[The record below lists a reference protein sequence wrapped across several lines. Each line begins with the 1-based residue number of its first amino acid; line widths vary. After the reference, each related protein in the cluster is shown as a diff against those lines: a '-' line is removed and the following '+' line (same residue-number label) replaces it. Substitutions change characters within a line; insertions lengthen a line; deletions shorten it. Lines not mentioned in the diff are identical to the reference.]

1 MASSLLLFFQS
12 SRLLAGLF
20 VLTLDTLITRGKSM
34 STLRFTS
41 EHEWLR
47 LEASG
52 ELTVGIT
59 NFAQEALGDVVFVQ
73 LPDLGPFVEGHEVAV
88 LESVKAASNISMPLT
103 GDVVAVN
110 QALADDPEQVNASPM
125 NDGWFFRIRVDNLDA
140 FNDLMDQEGY
150 DRFLAE
156 NA

>member
-1 MASSLLLFFQS
+1 
-12 SRLLAGLF
+12 
-20 VLTLDTLITRGKSM
+20 M
-34 STLRFTS
+34 STLRFTP

-47 LEASG
+47 LETSG

-59 NFAQEALGDVVFVQ
+59 SFAQEALGDVVFVQ
-73 LPDLGPFVEGHEVAV
+73 LPDLGSFSEGSEVAV

-103 GDVVAVN
+103 GVVVAAN
-110 QALADDPEQVNASPM
+110 EALAADPELVNSSPM
-125 NDGWFFRIRVDNLDA
+125 DAGWFFRISIDNLDVL
-140 FNDLMDQEGY
+140 DRLMDQDGY